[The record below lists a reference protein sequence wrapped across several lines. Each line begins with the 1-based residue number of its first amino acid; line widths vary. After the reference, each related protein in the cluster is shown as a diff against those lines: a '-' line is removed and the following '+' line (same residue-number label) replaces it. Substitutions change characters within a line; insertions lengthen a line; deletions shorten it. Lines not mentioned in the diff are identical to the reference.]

1 MYVFKNY
8 QEIPTYINEMQDYIL
23 KTYSKGNKL
32 SNEQILIGDKII
44 ENWKLNI
51 TNQNSLIECFY
62 KTNALDIEI
71 NLINTN
77 PTYMNVSAYINTL
90 TYHKNNKTISIED
103 ILKGLGYADSTIK
116 TTIKKFSNKS
126 LSNEE
131 DVINILT
138 QVAKSTSKFKKPA
151 KEYLKNIFGI
161 EVI

>member
-8 QEIPTYINEMQDYIL
+8 QEIPTYIKEMQDHIL

-32 SNEQILIGDKII
+32 SNDQILIGDKIM

-51 TNQNSLIECFY
+51 PNQNDFIECFY
-62 KTNALDIEI
+62 KTSKLNTEI
-71 NLINTN
+71 TLNNKN
-77 PTYMNVSAYINTL
+77 PTYINVSTYINTL
-90 TYHKNNKTISIED
+90 THNQNNKTISIED

-126 LSNEE
+126 LSNED

-138 QVAKSTSKFKKPA
+138 QVAKSTSKFKKLA